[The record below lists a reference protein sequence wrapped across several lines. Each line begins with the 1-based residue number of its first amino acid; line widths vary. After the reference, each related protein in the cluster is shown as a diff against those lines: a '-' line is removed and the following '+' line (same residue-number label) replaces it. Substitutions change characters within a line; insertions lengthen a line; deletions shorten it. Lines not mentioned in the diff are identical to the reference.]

1 MTGTAVYI
9 KSDGFTPKAFLNLSK
24 EEQFDILCD
33 NGLMENTVS
42 DKETEQKWKDIFF
55 EINEDFDN
63 DIFGYTTCNLTE
75 NEVAEELYK
84 IMKCVNYS
92 VLFSIVNIEE
102 KDWLH
107 RITEY
112 MVYMERSI
120 ATLPGTVIYWRI
132 LKDFFE
138 EDGVVRSKS
147 KQLLQFILKRDEI
160 ICHHTFYDEVHV
172 FTESFPFKPLGIEK
186 YHIPE
191 IISLLE
197 LYPQGKLNRY
207 ISERFPTVE
216 KTLSRERIKAILYG
230 HLEIA
235 LGEFKVEELWENGD
249 SEVIMKFL
257 TDCTI
262 HESKITERE
271 IMRPEDAVY
280 NKVIKQW
287 LHSQVKLI
295 HKLNEIKRFKLNHSA
310 NTNEPKTTGHH
321 AKYYALYYHMLIKTG
336 KTEPFQRNE
345 NDKLPKSEIM
355 TFAENRFHGIS
366 TQQFYNYY
374 RDLEDMVNKT
384 SIARSYPNFKEI
396 VAEISGND
404 ADILHHL
411 KEYPG

>member
-42 DKETEQKWKDIFF
+42 DMETEQKWKDIFF

-63 DIFGYTTCNLTE
+63 DNFGYTTCNLTD
-75 NEVAEELYK
+75 NEVSEELNK

-120 ATLPGTVIYWRI
+120 ASLPGTVIYWRI

-147 KQLLQFILKRDEI
+147 KQLLQYILKRDEV
-160 ICHHTFYDEVHV
+160 ICHHAFYDEVHV

-207 ISERFPTVE
+207 ISERFPTIE

-235 LGEFKVEELWENGD
+235 LGEFKAEELWENGD
-249 SEVIMKFL
+249 SDAIMKFL

-271 IMRPEDAVY
+271 IMRPEDAEY
-280 NKVIKQW
+280 NRVIKQW

-295 HKLNEIKRFKLNHSA
+295 HKLNEIKQFKLNPST
-310 NTNEPKTTGHH
+310 NTNEPKTTEHH

-336 KTEPFQRNE
+336 KAEPFQRNE
-345 NDKLPKSEIM
+345 NDKLPKMEIM
-355 TFAENRFHGIS
+355 IFAENRFPGIS
-366 TQQFYNYY
+366 RQQFYNYY
-374 RDLEDMVNKT
+374 RDLEGVDNKT
-384 SIARSYPNFKEI
+384 TIARSYANFKEI
-396 VAEISGND
+396 VTEISGND
-404 ADILHHL
+404 TDILHHL